1 MAKGTVHAG
10 ICGFVTVIEAET
22 TDSGSVS
29 LHINS
34 DCPNIRKVAEELRE
48 IEPYEEIFKR
58 VGATRT
64 VEVMSKHS
72 PHPGCPV
79 TSGILKTVEVAA
91 GLALPQ
97 EADIRIQR

>member
-10 ICGFVTVIEAET
+10 ICGFVTVIEAQS
-22 TDSGSVS
+22 TDSGAVDLKIS
-29 LHINS
+29 S
-34 DCPNIRKVAEELRE
+34 DCPNIQKVADELLE
-48 IEPYEEIFKR
+48 IEPYDEIFKR

-72 PHPGCPV
+72 PHPACPV
-79 TSGILKTVEVAA
+79 TCGILKTIEVAA

-97 EADIRIQR
+97 EAGLRIER

>member
-1 MAKGTVHAG
+1 MAQGTVQAG
-10 ICGFVTVIEAET
+10 ICGFTTTIEAHS
-22 TDSGSVS
+22 TDSGVVS
-29 LHINS
+29 LAISS
-34 DCPNIRKVAEELRE
+34 DCPNIQKVAEELLE

-58 VGATRT
+58 VEATRT

-79 TSGILKTVEVAA
+79 TSGILKTIEVAA

-97 EADIRIQR
+97 EAEIHIER

>member
-10 ICGFVTVIEAET
+10 ICGFVTVIEAQS
-22 TDSGSVS
+22 TDSGAVDLKIS
-29 LHINS
+29 S
-34 DCPNIRKVAEELRE
+34 DCPNIQKVADELLE
-48 IEPYEEIFKR
+48 IEPYDEIFKR

-79 TSGILKTVEVAA
+79 TCGILKTIEVAA

-97 EADIRIQR
+97 EAGLRIER